1 MSQTATEGPRS
12 SGPGKPVPR
21 PTPETAFYW
30 EGTKQGEL
38 RLQRCGACRQVFFY
52 PRSSCPHCG
61 STEVPWFVAS
71 GRGRLHSYVISH
83 RAAPGFEDEV
93 PYAIALVELE
103 EGPRL
108 MANIVGMPQTPE
120 ALVLDMALE
129 VAFEPRGDQMV
140 PVFQP
145 AAGGAASGAGA

>member
-1 MSQTATEGPRS
+1 MSEVGRREAAGA
-12 SGPGKPVPR
+12 GKPVPR

-30 EGTKQGEL
+30 EGTKRGEL
-38 RLQRCGACRQVFFY
+38 RLQRCGACQRTFFY
-52 PRSSCPHCG
+52 PRSSCPACG

-83 RAAPGFEDEV
+83 RAAPGFEAEV

-103 EGPRL
+103 EGPRM
-108 MANIVGMPQTPE
+108 MANIVGVPQTPE
-120 ALVLDMALE
+120 ALVLDMPLV

-140 PVFQP
+140 PVFAP
-145 AAGGAASGAGA
+145 AVSEVGS